1 MAKNYYIILGLPD
14 CASEED
20 IRSAYR
26 RLAKEYHP
34 DHYGADS
41 GPFLQIQEAYGVLS
55 DPSRRHAYD
64 SSLQKRS
71 PVKEIIR
78 DVTSGTMSR
87 KHVEPIN
94 THSYRSPSVEIARS
108 FNTFTPS
115 FDETFDHLWHNF
127 SNLDRPKREPDRP
140 LTIEIPLSS
149 RQARRGGQVRISVPA
164 EATCPTC
171 RGQGGIGL
179 WECWHC
185 AGEGRISGDF
195 PVIVEYPSGIED
207 GHTAMISLDRLGIH
221 NTCLTVRFRVTGNSR
236 F

>member
-1 MAKNYYIILGLPD
+1 MAKNYYIILGLTN

-34 DHYGADS
+34 DHYGDDS

-55 DPSRRHAYD
+55 DPSRKHAYD
-64 SSLQKRS
+64 SSLKKRTRQT
-71 PVKEIIR
+71 EIVR
-78 DVTSGTMSR
+78 DVTAETLSG
-87 KHVEPIN
+87 KHVEPLDPFSN
-94 THSYRSPSVEIARS
+94 RTPGVHVTRS

-115 FDETFDHLWHNF
+115 FDEIFDHLWSNF
-127 SNLDRPKREPDRP
+127 SNLDRPKSETRRP
-140 LTIEIPLSS
+140 LTIDIPLSS
-149 RQARRGGQVRISVPA
+149 GQARKGGQVRILVPA

-171 RGQGGIGL
+171 RGRGGTGL
-179 WECWHC
+179 WECWRC

-195 PVIVEYPSGIED
+195 PVVVGYPSGIED
-207 GHTAMISLDRLGIH
+207 GHTTMISLDKLGIH
-221 NTCLTVRFRVTGNSR
+221 NTYLTVRFRVTAEAQ